1 MTPIDHWHQAVRDM
15 DATVLDRI
23 LADDVIFHSPV
34 LHTPQ
39 EGRALTTMYLVAAM
53 VSFQDA
59 DFHYVKE
66 IVGDRQACL
75 EFMAEIDG
83 ITINGVD
90 IISWN
95 DRGLITEFKV
105 MVRPAKGLG
114 KLQET
119 MKAMLDRLNTSES

>member
-15 DATVLDRI
+15 DATILDRI
-23 LADDVIFHSPV
+23 LAEDVVFHSPV
-34 LHTPQ
+34 VHTPQ

-53 VSFQDA
+53 VTFQDG

-66 IVGDRQACL
+66 IVGERQACL
-75 EFMAEIDG
+75 EFVVVVDG

-95 DRGLITEFKV
+95 EQGLITEFKV
-105 MVRPAKGLG
+105 MVRPLKGMQ
-114 KLQET
+114 KLQER
-119 MKAMLDRLNTSES
+119 MKAMLDRLNDKAG